1 MWDSTKQDATEQ
13 MYCVLLLNIFCTC
26 ALFSTAKPQA
36 QWNYGLFPPVKCLS
50 CPMRDARNT
59 ALCITSR
66 LPFNYK
72 FVVNVTA
79 LVHRNWNVT
88 NLHCICHTSGGE
100 KWSFHSCPT
109 QTWIVTRQSSTSSG
123 SAALRTASSCCN
135 TELLAF
141 KSHNE
146 ECSQQQTRYWESQV
160 QASTGFVLS
169 GQHVS

>member
-1 MWDSTKQDATEQ
+1 
-13 MYCVLLLNIFCTC
+13 MYCVLLLNLFCTC

-100 KWSFHSCPT
+100 NGLF
-109 QTWIVTRQSSTSSG
+109 TRVPHKHESWRVSVIHQFWQCGTKNAVNSKLSIG
-123 SAALRTASSCCN
+123 SP
-135 TELLAF
+135 
-141 KSHNE
+141 KSK
-146 ECSQQQTRYWESQV
+146 RRLDLYSQV
-160 QASTGFVLS
+160 NMSLKDQL
-169 GQHVS
+169 